1 MFGRNTFMQNLNSHN
16 FESTY
21 KELKIDLNRLG
32 CLMLDVKWPVG
43 MWSPEFEGA
52 GSDLYYAKNKDRF
65 WINGWVAD
73 KAHLTL
79 LYGFMKPAYKWK
91 KYINRVL
98 KGWKFPELEVEG
110 IGYFDSPYKNE
121 PYYCIVAY
129 IKVTPE
135 LLEGHQRCQFLPHVN
150 TFPGYRPH
158 VTIAYI
164 RKDSG
169 AKELFIGWVAKLIK
183 GKKLTITKLNFG
195 GNK

>member
-1 MFGRNTFMQNLNSHN
+1 MQNLNSHN

-110 IGYFDSPYKNE
+110 MGRLAINVKDDLNRTWVRE
-121 PYYCIVAY
+121 
-129 IKVTPE
+129 TR
-135 LLEGHQRCQFLPHVN
+135 LEREQMGLPVIAN
-150 TFPGYRPH
+150 QLTGKYAPH
-158 VTIAYI
+158 
-164 RKDSG
+164 
-169 AKELFIGWVAKLIK
+169 
-183 GKKLTITKLNFG
+183 
-195 GNK
+195 